1 MEYAA
6 CGDVCSLISEDSRS
20 RRKMRIGG
28 EKVIRF
34 ILGCVILA
42 LEYLHGKD
50 IVHQD
55 VKPDNMFISED
66 GYIKLGDL
74 GFARDLNSLTKYDA
88 KAGTP

>member
-1 MEYAA
+1 M
-6 CGDVCSLISEDSRS
+6 
-20 RRKMRIGG
+20 GG

-42 LEYLHGKD
+42 LEYLHAKD

-55 VKPDNMFISED
+55 VKPDNMFIFED

-74 GFARDLNSLTKYDA
+74 GFARDLNALTKYDA